1 MPKKAGGLVDALKVT
16 TRPVHR
22 DHVRERTADMSVNVP
37 PTSPPHP
44 SSARHDHPLIR

>member
-1 MPKKAGGLVDALKVT
+1 MPKKAGGLGDALKVT

-22 DHVRERTADMSVNVP
+22 DHVRERTADVA
-37 PTSPPHP
+37 PHP